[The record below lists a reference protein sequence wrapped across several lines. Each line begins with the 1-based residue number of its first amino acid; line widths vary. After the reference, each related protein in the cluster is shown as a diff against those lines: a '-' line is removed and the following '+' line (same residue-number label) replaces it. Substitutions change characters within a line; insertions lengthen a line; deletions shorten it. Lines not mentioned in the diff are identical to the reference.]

1 MSRRMLDR
9 LMPCATLWLAL
20 GLSPAYAQCPPAAWT
35 PDALQR
41 LKADGWR
48 LEDAGQRQ
56 ALATALLP
64 CLADANPQLRDGI
77 AFEGLSAWLRGKQL
91 TPATQKAI
99 YQSQF
104 AQLAPD
110 SPDSEG
116 FAKPFAAL
124 ALSEVARAD
133 RLVPFLQ
140 PAERAALVEA
150 GADYLARV
158 TDYRGFATGQGWR
171 HAVAHAADLMLQ
183 LALNPAVD
191 AAQLK
196 RMLQAVQVQVAP
208 PGEHFYIYGEGDRL
222 ARPVVYAARRGL
234 LDTKFWNTYIATLAS
249 PAPMK
254 SWDDAFNTQAGLARL
269 HNVKTF
275 LRALDAGVRASGDAQ
290 VHAAFETALTLALKG
305 LP

>member
-20 GLSPAYAQCPPAAWT
+20 GLPAAYAQCPPAAWT

-41 LKADGWR
+41 LKADGWK
-48 LEDAGQRQ
+48 LEDASQRQ
-56 ALATALLP
+56 TLATALLP
-64 CLADANPQLRDGI
+64 CLADAKPQLRDGI

-91 TPATQKAI
+91 TPTTQLAI
-99 YQSQF
+99 YQSQL
-104 AQLAPD
+104 ALLASQAPD
-110 SPDSEG
+110 EEG

-124 ALSEVARAD
+124 VLSEVARAD
-133 RLVPFLQ
+133 RLVPFLA
-140 PAERAALVEA
+140 PPERAALVEA
-150 GADYLARV
+150 GADYLSRI

-183 LALNPAVD
+183 LTLNPAVD
-191 AAQLK
+191 ATQLQ
-196 RMLQAVQVQVAP
+196 RMLRAVQVQVAP

-234 LDTKFWNTYIATLAS
+234 LDTNFWNTYIANLAS

-269 HNVKTF
+269 HNTKAF

-290 VHAAFETALTLALKG
+290 VQAALEAALTLALKG